1 MKKESKDLLMAVIES
16 HTEFMVNEL
25 SNNISDY
32 YGSKEKCKNLED
44 YFNVLDTFFDS
55 GSVDLDE
62 TPEKIND
69 YCSTFDSWVYVK
81 GYIKE
86 NEDWKNDIHTVAVDK
101 GLEDGEE
108 EVIELLS

>member
-32 YGSKEKCKNLED
+32 YGSKEKCED
-44 YFNVLDTFFDS
+44 LVHYFNVLDTFFDS
-55 GSVDLDE
+55 GTVNLDE
-62 TPEKIND
+62 TPKEIND
-69 YCSTFDSWVYVK
+69 YCSTFDSWVFVK
-81 GYIKE
+81 GYLTE
-86 NEDWKNDIHTVAVDK
+86 YEDWKDDVHTVAVDK
-101 GLEDGEE
+101 GLEEGEK